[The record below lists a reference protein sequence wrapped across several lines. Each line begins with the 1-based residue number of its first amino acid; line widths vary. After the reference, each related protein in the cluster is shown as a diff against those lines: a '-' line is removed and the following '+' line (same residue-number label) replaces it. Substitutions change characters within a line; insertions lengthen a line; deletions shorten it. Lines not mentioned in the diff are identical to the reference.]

1 MLPFVEVLLQTWRE
15 MLRLNVRQ
23 AATSIHAE
31 QIIAVTK
38 VVNVPVKNECLIS
51 KLLICR
57 LFMMNY
63 SQFLMFACKNKA
75 CKCQLLSPFLPTFYL
90 KGFTKF
96 VLYLLRVMLRKCC
109 QKLKGLQKKN
119 NLTGFF

>member
-57 LFMMNY
+57 LFMMN
-63 SQFLMFACKNKA
+63 FFKACCVRGPLLMFA
-75 CKCQLLSPFLPTFYL
+75 
-90 KGFTKF
+90 
-96 VLYLLRVMLRKCC
+96 
-109 QKLKGLQKKN
+109 LQEQ
-119 NLTGFF
+119 GM